1 MTGSPE
7 AMRRRW
13 HELAGLPKP
22 DLVALCEK
30 QMARLDRAKVHG
42 MSSPWHLKREELAN
56 AIVRF
61 EDE

>member
-1 MTGSPE
+1 
-7 AMRRRW
+7 MRRRW

-30 QMARLDRAKVHG
+30 QMARLDRARVHG

-61 EDE
+61 EGE